1 MPDPGAS
8 TRRPRVL
15 LLIKGLGLGGAER
28 LLVDVVGHRGRT
40 DFDYEVAYVLSGQ
53 NALVPAMRAAGVVV
67 HDLGTSGSTDVRWML
82 RLRRLLAAGRFDILH
97 SHLPYSAAMGR
108 LVALS
113 LPRRRRPALVYTE
126 HSLWNKAAIVTKALN
141 GSTVALDSALFVVST
156 AARDTLP
163 PRLRARAQV
172 VVHGVDRARFA
183 VVEDADGSLR
193 STVRGELGVGDG
205 EILVLTVANLRSE
218 KGYDVLLE
226 AARLTVAHGVPA
238 RFVSVGRGPLE
249 GSLRR
254 AAAAAGLDGR
264 FELLGPRTDIVRLM
278 AGADVFVLPSHQE
291 GLPVA
296 LMEAMS
302 AGLAVVVTAVG
313 GVPGIVTDGVEGFV
327 VTPGRP
333 ELLAQALERVAS
345 DPALRSRLG
354 DAARVRSEDFDVA
367 RAVAVIEAAYSRILE
382 DRTR

>member
-1 MPDPGAS
+1 MPATGAS
-8 TRRPRVL
+8 TVRPRVL

-28 LLVDVVGHRGRT
+28 LLVDVVSHRGHE
-40 DFDYEVAYVLSGQ
+40 FDYQVAYVLSGQ

-67 HDLGTSGSTDVRWML
+67 HDLGASGSTDVRWML
-82 RLRRLLAAGRFDILH
+82 RLRHLLGVGRFDILH
-97 SHLPYSAAMGR
+97 FHLPYSAAMGR

-156 AARDTLP
+156 AARDALP

-183 VVEDADGSLR
+183 FVEGADGSLR
-193 STVRGELGVGDG
+193 TTVRGELGVLEG
-205 EILVLTVANLRSE
+205 EILALTVANLRAE
-218 KGYDVLLE
+218 KGHDVLLE
-226 AARLTVAHGVPA
+226 AARLTVAQGVPA

-254 AAAAAGLDGR
+254 AADAAGLDGR

-302 AGLAVVVTAVG
+302 AGLPVVVTAVG
-313 GVPGIVTDGVEGFV
+313 GVPGIVTDGVEGLV
-327 VTPGRP
+327 VPPGRP
-333 ELLAQALERVAS
+333 ELLAQALVLVMS
-345 DPALRSRLG
+345 DQPLRSRLAV
-354 DAARVRSEDFDVA
+354 AARARSEDFDVA
-367 RAVAVIEAAYSRILE
+367 RAVAVIEAAYAKILE
-382 DRTR
+382 ER